1 MQAEIK
7 KLTHALKQELMEQSV
22 KGTKNINDLF
32 GKPAEPKDMI
42 RAVQEIVD
50 QNSI

>member
-22 KGTKNINDLF
+22 KGTKNVNDLF
-32 GKPAEPKDMI
+32 GKSDDEDVLI
-42 RAVQEIVD
+42 NAVK
-50 QNSI
+50 SIIDRFNQ